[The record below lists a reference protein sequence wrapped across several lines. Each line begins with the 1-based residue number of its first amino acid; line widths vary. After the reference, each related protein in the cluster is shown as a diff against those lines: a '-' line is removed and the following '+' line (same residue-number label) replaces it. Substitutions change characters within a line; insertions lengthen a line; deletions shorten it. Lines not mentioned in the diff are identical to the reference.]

1 MKQEDFAAPDP
12 ILIEESL
19 SEWVMTKADDW
30 RDNYQSNYEE
40 KFDEY
45 YRLWRGIWAA
55 EDQQKQ
61 SERSRIISPAL
72 QQAVESNV
80 AEMEEATFGRG
91 KFFDISDNYGDKD
104 SEDIL
109 YLRNKLTEDF
119 EDTKVRKAVA
129 ECLINAAVFG
139 TGVGEIVLEE
149 VKEMAP
155 ATQPIMDGQLQAVGV
170 NITERVVVKLKP
182 VMPQN
187 FLIDPIATSIDDAL
201 GVAIDEFVS
210 PHLVEQL
217 QEKGVYRD
225 VYVGVAPSDTDLEP
239 DQEMSVYPD
248 DKVRL
253 TKYYGLVPKRMLEEA
268 MDDEDELLEGD
279 EGYVEAI
286 VVIANGGVLLKAEA
300 NPYMM
305 QDRPV
310 VAFPWDVVPS
320 MFWGRGV
327 CEKGYNSQ
335 KALDTELRARI
346 DALSLTIH
354 PMLAIDATK
363 FPRGAKPEIRPGKTI
378 LTNGDPREV
387 LQPFNFGQVGQITF
401 SQAASLQQMVQQATG
416 AVDSAGLSGAVNG
429 EATAAGISM
438 SLGAIIKR
446 HKRTLIN
453 FQQSFLIPFV
463 KKAAYRYMQF
473 DPENYPVKDYKF
485 NATSTLG
492 IIAREYE
499 VTQLVQLLQT
509 MKQDSPIYPVL
520 IQSIIDN
527 MNLSNREELIASMQQ
542 AQQPNP
548 QAQEAAQATQ
558 QAQLAFQE
566 SQTAALA
573 AQAAESQARAQKYTV
588 EAQLE
593 PQEVEI
599 KKIEAITRNLQAGD
613 QDDKEFERRLKVAEV
628 ALKEKQLNNQGSP
641 SNVNDSTRPQEPNR
655 PSQRSVQGTVQPPRE
670 NRGAPRG
677 PRGPNVGTPPTGPQ
691 GPSEGPQSL

>member
-1 MKQEDFAAPDP
+1 MEDNIYSPDP
-12 ILIEESL
+12 LLVQESL
-19 SEWVMTKADDW
+19 EDWVMTKCEDW

-45 YRLWRGIWAA
+45 YRLWRGIWDPADT
-55 EDQQKQ
+55 ERK

-91 KFFDISDNYGDKD
+91 KWFDIADDMNDKESQD
-104 SEDIL
+104 VL

-119 EDTKVRKAVA
+119 ENTKVRKAVA

-139 TGVGEIVLEE
+139 TGVGEIVIEE
-149 VKEMAP
+149 IKEMAP

-170 NITERVVVKLKP
+170 NITDRVVVKLKP

-187 FLIDPIATSIDDAL
+187 FLIDPVATSIEDAM
-201 GVAIDEFVS
+201 GVAVDEFVGS
-210 PHLVEQL
+210 HHVEQL
-217 QEKGVYRD
+217 QENGVYRD
-225 VYVGVAPSDTDLEP
+225 VYVGTAAPDTNLEP
-239 DQEMSVYPD
+239 DQDITVYSD

-253 TKYYGLVPKRMLEEA
+253 TKYYGLVPKHMLEEA
-268 MDDEDELLEGD
+268 TDEKIEGD
-279 EGYVEAI
+279 AGYVEAV

-401 SQAASLQQMVQQATG
+401 AQAASLQQMVQQATG
-416 AVDSAGLSGAVNG
+416 AVDSAGLAGNVNG

-527 MNLSNREELIASMQQ
+527 MNLSNREELIGAMQQ
-542 AQQPNP
+542 ASQPNP
-548 QAQEAAQATQ
+548 EAQQAAMQAQ
-558 QAQLAFQE
+558 QAQLALQQ
-566 SQTAALA
+566 SQTAALS
-573 AQAAESQARAQKYTV
+573 AQAQESQARAQKYSV

-599 KKIEAITRNLQAGD
+599 KRIEAITRNLAAGD
-613 QDDKEFERRLKVAEV
+613 QDDKEFERRLKVAQAITKDKEV
-628 ALKEKQLNNQGSP
+628 EAKI
-641 SNVNDSTRPQEPNR
+641 NVNDPARPQEPNQ
-655 PSQRSVQGTVQPPRE
+655 PSQRSVQRPVQPPVEPRRE
-670 NRGAPRG
+670 G
-677 PRGPNVGTPPTGPQ
+677 GTFGGEPQ
-691 GPSEGPQSL
+691 